1 MLCVI
6 PAAGRGVRF
15 NELGK
20 NYPKCVL
27 PYQEVPIIVHNI
39 RLAFDKGARE
49 VSIVVGHQGNKIREI
64 VGMYFPDDPRIRFA
78 EYQEAAGKDGPG
90 VSIYRGIPDDI
101 GEEPILILLSD
112 IVVVSEE
119 LYLSENDISWIS
131 TQVVTDWERWCMAE
145 VDRRGDIVAFHDKP
159 KEKPPTEKAVSGIY
173 YFRDAEWFRNCL
185 IDAIHGTREG
195 EVQISSAMTRYMK
208 RERIRSDYIDIIDF
222 GTLEEYLQN
231 RGVKNS
237 RSFNKLIEGESG
249 ATITK
254 TSNINAAKIHAEV
267 NWYEN
272 LPVKIKVMTPRIF
285 DKYLYGSHGMCP
297 AYTMERIESPTLRE
311 LYLYLESD
319 PIFWAEIYTKLFQ
332 LTDKFR
338 FYVKPGKPQFFKQ
351 VVKKTFDR
359 YDAIRDGILEDE
371 DYDFIDKFDRM
382 VRAEEFDIFPD
393 SLYHGDLCFSNI
405 FYHPGSKQI
414 KMIDPRGEAYG
425 NILYDLAKIT
435 HSAYYPYDY
444 VDAELYLTKDRQTI
458 YFDAGKEQARRAYK
472 TLFVDK
478 YGEDTWRLTL
488 FLTASLFLSMIPL
501 HDHSERNQELYYALY
516 RQARTDAGFV

>member
-1 MLCVI
+1 MYCVI

-27 PYQEVPIIVHNI
+27 PYQDVPIIVHNI
-39 RLAFDKGARE
+39 RLALESGARE
-49 VSIVVGHQGNKIREI
+49 VSIVVGHQADKIREI
-64 VGMYFPDDPRIRFA
+64 VGMYFLNDSRIRFA
-78 EYQEAAGKDGPG
+78 DYQESASKGGPG
-90 VSIYRGIPDDI
+90 VSIYCGIPNDI
-101 GEEPILILLSD
+101 GDEPLLVLLSD
-112 IVVVSEE
+112 IVVQHAPFT
-119 LYLSENDISWIS
+119 DTRTSWIS
-131 TQVVTDWERWCMAE
+131 VQKVPDWERWCMAE
-145 VDRRGDIVAFHDKP
+145 MKDGNVVEFHDKP
-159 KEKPPTEKAVSGIY
+159 RDMPPTNQAVSGVY
-173 YFRDAEWFRNCL
+173 YFKDASWFRSCL
-185 IDAIHGTREG
+185 IESIHATHQG
-195 EVQISSAMTRYMK
+195 EVQISSAMSRYMK
-208 RERIRSDYIDIIDF
+208 KESIYTKTVKIVDF
-222 GTLEEYLQN
+222 GTLQEYLEN

-237 RSFNKLIEGESG
+237 RSFNTLFPSSDG

-254 TSNINAAKIHAEV
+254 TSVVQPEKIHTEA
-267 NWYEN
+267 NWYDN
-272 LPVKIKVMTPRIF
+272 LPTPIKVMTPRIF
-285 DKYLYGSHGMCP
+285 DKKLYGDRP
-297 AYTMERIESPTLRE
+297 TYTMERVDSPTLRE

-338 FYVKPGKPQFFKQ
+338 FYVKPGKAQFFTNVATKNYERIA
-351 VVKKTFDR
+351 K
-359 YDAIRDGILEDE
+359 IRSDLVRNDDLEFLSKFAKMADDG
-371 DYDFIDKFDRM
+371 
-382 VRAEEFDIFPD
+382 EFDIFPD

-425 NILYDLAKIT
+425 NVLYDLAKIT

-444 VDAELYLTKDRQTI
+444 VDAELYLNKDGQTI
-458 YFDAGKEQARRAYK
+458 YFDAGKEQSRHAYK

-501 HDHSERNQELYYALY
+501 HDHNERNQELYYALY
-516 RQARTDAGFV
+516 RQARSDAGLV

>member
-1 MLCVI
+1 MYCVI

-49 VSIVVGHQGNKIREI
+49 VCIVVGHQGNKIHEI

-90 VSIYRGIPDDI
+90 VSIYRGIPDNI

-112 IVVVSEE
+112 IVVKEFSVSED
-119 LYLSENDISWIS
+119 YISWIS
-131 TQVVTDWERWCMAE
+131 TQVVSDWERWCMAE
-145 VDRRGDIVAFHDKP
+145 VDRRGDIIAFHDKP

-173 YFRDAEWFRNCL
+173 YFRNAEWFRNCL

-195 EVQISSAMTRYMK
+195 EVQISSAMARYMK

-319 PIFWAEIYTKLFQ
+319 PLFWSEVYTKLFNITNEFKYFS
-332 LTDKFR
+332 L
-338 FYVKPGKPQFFKQ
+338 PGKSTFFNQ
-351 VVKKTFDR
+351 ISKKTADR
-359 YDAIRDGILEDE
+359 FAEIKNS
-371 DYDFIDKFDRM
+371 FTNIDD
-382 VRAEEFDIFPD
+382 V
-393 SLYHGDLCFSNI
+393 S
-405 FYHPGSKQI
+405 
-414 KMIDPRGEAYG
+414 
-425 NILYDLAKIT
+425 
-435 HSAYYPYDY
+435 
-444 VDAELYLTKDRQTI
+444 
-458 YFDAGKEQARRAYK
+458 
-472 TLFVDK
+472 
-478 YGEDTWRLTL
+478 
-488 FLTASLFLSMIPL
+488 FLNEFLS
-501 HDHSERNQELYYALY
+501 
-516 RQARTDAGFV
+516 